1 MIVTRT
7 ALAVVLSL
15 GLLAAPL
22 TAAAQQAEKIARV
35 GVLLF
40 GPVPSPEEVAKWRL
54 SPLRLSPAMR
64 EVGWVEGR
72 NLVIERRY
80 GESTDQL
87 HASAAEL
94 VRLKVDVLLVPGAGL
109 ARIAQGE
116 TRTIPIVIATSGL
129 DLATAG
135 LVASLARPGGNITG
149 LQILGADLIGKRLEL
164 LKELLPNL
172 TRIATLWEPITTME
186 VDPTARNSYSVAADV
201 AARTLGIKHDSFG
214 VERPEDFPAVFRSM
228 NKKGDQGLLLFT
240 SPFMWAHLKQI
251 VDLAATHRIPLIYEE
266 KSWVEAGG
274 LMSYGA
280 SYSDIM
286 RRAAAYIDKILKG
299 AKPADLP
306 VQQPTKFELIINLK
320 TAKALGL
327 TIPRSLLSV
336 ADEVIQ

>member
-7 ALAVVLSL
+7 GLAVVLSL

-22 TAAAQQAEKIARV
+22 IAAAQQAEKIARV

-40 GPVPSPEEVAKWRL
+40 GPVPSPEEVAK
-54 SPLRLSPAMR
+54 LRLSPAMR
-64 EVGWVEGR
+64 ELGWVEGR
-72 NLVIERRY
+72 NLVIERRH
-80 GESTDQL
+80 GESADQL

-94 VRLKVDVLLVPGAGL
+94 VRLKVDVLFVPGAGL

-116 TRTIPIVIATSGL
+116 TRTIPIVVAASGF

-149 LQILGADLIGKRLEL
+149 LQILGADLIGKRIEL
-164 LKELLPNL
+164 LEELLPNL
-172 TRIATLWEPITTME
+172 TRVATLGEPITTME
-186 VDPTARNSYSVAADV
+186 VDPTARNSYAVATDV

-214 VERPEDFPAVFRSM
+214 AERPEDFPAVFRSM

-251 VDLAATHRIPLIYEE
+251 VDLAATHRIPLICEA
-266 KSWVEAGG
+266 KPWVEAGG
-274 LMSYGA
+274 LISYGV
-280 SYSDIM
+280 SNFDIY
-286 RRAAAYIDKILKG
+286 RRAAAYVDKILKG

-320 TAKALGL
+320 TARALNL
-327 TIPRSLLSV
+327 TIPRSVLSL